1 MWEWTFSAENMVTLG
16 LILFSVAGFYWKTT
30 YDATL
35 FRETLVEIK
44 VEIKDL
50 HKVVVELATQKQRLD
65 SQGDRLN
72 RLDAR
77 MDQLREGKGYILPPE
92 LYKEK

>member
-1 MWEWTFSAENMVTLG
+1 MLEWTFSVGNLITLT

-35 FRETLVEIK
+35 FRETLMEIK
-44 VEIKDL
+44 IEIKDL

-65 SQGDRLN
+65 SQGERLN
-72 RLDAR
+72 RLDDR
-77 MDQLREGKGYILPPE
+77 LDLLREGKGYIIPE
-92 LYKEK
+92 IFKK